1 MSFDDFQS
9 MKTLRN
15 WPILLLRVYTGI
27 FFAYYGFR
35 KIVSGSFTEGLAGF
49 LSSRAEDSV
58 GWYRVIVEAV
68 IVPMQG
74 LFAFLVAYGELA
86 LGMALIIGL
95 ATRYAAFA
103 GAFTEPRR
111 YLVRDPDRTGGP
123 ACRAGFECGSEAGQ
137 TVSVFG
143 VRKRGQNPFLSRLRW
158 WRFPAA

>member
-9 MKTLRN
+9 VKTLRN
-15 WPILLLRVYTGI
+15 WPILLLRVYTGV
-27 FFAYYGFR
+27 FFAYYGFG
-35 KIVSGSFTEGLAGF
+35 KIVSGSFADGMTGF
-49 LSSRAEDSV
+49 LSSRAEDTV

-103 GAFTEPRR
+103 GAFMVLNFWLAKGQGVLDAQNHDVVWFVILIVLGGLHAGRVLSVDQK
-111 YLVRDPDRTGGP
+111 LV
-123 ACRAGFECGSEAGQ
+123 
-137 TVSVFG
+137 
-143 VRKRGQNPFLSRLRW
+143 KRFRFL
-158 WRFPAA
+158 A

>member
-103 GAFTEPRR
+103 GAFMVLNFWLAKGQGVLDSQNHDVIWFVILIVLGGLHAGRVLSVDQK
-111 YLVRDPDRTGGP
+111 LV
-123 ACRAGFECGSEAGQ
+123 
-137 TVSVFG
+137 
-143 VRKRGQNPFLSRLRW
+143 KRFPFL
-158 WRFPAA
+158 A

>member
-1 MSFDDFQS
+1 MSFDDFQN

-27 FFAYYGFR
+27 FFAYYGFG
-35 KIVSGSFTEGLAGF
+35 KIVSGSFTDGMSGF
-49 LSSRAEDSV
+49 LSSRASDTV

-103 GAFTEPRR
+103 GAFMVLNFW
-111 YLVRDPDRTGGP
+111 LVKGQGVLDSQNHDVIWFVILIVLGGLH
-123 ACRAGFECGSEAGQ
+123 AGR
-137 TVSVFG
+137 VMSVDQRL
-143 VRKRGQNPFLSRLRW
+143 VKRFPFL
-158 WRFPAA
+158 A

>member
-1 MSFDDFQS
+1 MSFDDFQN

-27 FFAYYGFR
+27 FFAYYGFG
-35 KIVSGSFTEGLAGF
+35 KIVSGSFANGMTGF
-49 LSSRAEDSV
+49 LGSRAEDTV

-103 GAFTEPRR
+103 GAFMVLNFWLAKGQGVLDSQNHDVIWFVILIVLGGLHAGRVLSVDQR
-111 YLVRDPDRTGGP
+111 LV
-123 ACRAGFECGSEAGQ
+123 
-137 TVSVFG
+137 
-143 VRKRGQNPFLSRLRW
+143 KRFPFL
-158 WRFPAA
+158 A

>member
-1 MSFDDFQS
+1 MSFDDFQTV
-9 MKTLRN
+9 KTLRN
-15 WPILLLRVYTGI
+15 WPILLLRVYTGV

-35 KIVSGSFTEGLAGF
+35 KIVSGSFADGMAGF

-58 GWYRVIVEAV
+58 GWYRMVVEAV

-103 GAFTEPRR
+103 GAFMVLNFWLAKGQGVLDSQNHYVIWFVILIVLGGLHAGRVLSVDQK
-111 YLVRDPDRTGGP
+111 LV
-123 ACRAGFECGSEAGQ
+123 
-137 TVSVFG
+137 
-143 VRKRGQNPFLSRLRW
+143 KRFRFL
-158 WRFPAA
+158 A

>member
-35 KIVSGSFTEGLAGF
+35 KIVSGSFADGMTGF
-49 LSSRAEDSV
+49 LSSRADDTV
-58 GWYRVIVEAV
+58 GWYRMIVEAV

-103 GAFTEPRR
+103 GAFMVLNFWLAKGQGVLDSQNHDVIWFVILIVLGGLHAGRVLSVDQR
-111 YLVRDPDRTGGP
+111 LV
-123 ACRAGFECGSEAGQ
+123 
-137 TVSVFG
+137 
-143 VRKRGQNPFLSRLRW
+143 KRFPFL
-158 WRFPAA
+158 A